1 MRLFETLCEYLLE
14 SIFNTDDIGF
24 QYMHGRWWYVYVW
37 ISDNYGFEF
46 FEGLK
51 GYSVKG
57 TLTNTLGWGLQT
69 IASMKPY
76 DFWLQYEYTYR
87 WN

>member
-1 MRLFETLCEYLLE
+1 MTTEYSGRLFETLCEYLLE

-57 TLTNTLGWGLQT
+57 TLTNTLGWGGT
-69 IASMKPY
+69 NY
-76 DFWLQYEYTYR
+76 CFYETV
-87 WN
+87 